1 MADNDYDD
9 LLTDEERA
17 ALNDSDYVEDHPDGD
32 GDADAALQDAADTA
46 AADENAGGEGDPE
59 AGAAQPEAETAAT
72 SVDLDQINTD
82 LEALTAERATL
93 LEKYDDGDLTS
104 AEYKEAMDRIA
115 EQSSELVGQ
124 RAVAQHAADQEEK
137 QWNSAVASYMKA
149 NPGFKESDAAIR
161 AFDGAVRMVTG
172 NAAYSGLSYAEQL
185 AEAHRM
191 IAGGAV
197 KGVPPI
203 KGAKPAPK
211 AEEKG
216 EDMRTPPPSLA
227 RAPASDMSGVVDSP
241 YAALEL
247 LIERGDSDQI
257 EAAMARLTPEQRDDF
272 SSRDIS

>member
-9 LLTDEERA
+9 LLTDAERA
-17 ALNDSDYVEDHPDGD
+17 ALEDSDYMEDHQDGD
-32 GDADAALQDAADTA
+32 GNADAALEDAAATA
-46 AADENAGGEGDPE
+46 AAGTGGED
-59 AGAAQPEAETAAT
+59 
-72 SVDLDQINTD
+72 D
-82 LEALTAERATL
+82 LEAAASEQEQAPAPSVDIQEIDGNLTALNEEREAL

-104 AEYKEAMDRIA
+104 AEYKEELNRIA

-137 QWNSAVASYMKA
+137 QWNGAVARYMKT
-149 NPGFKESDAAIR
+149 NPGFQESDAALK

-172 NAAYSGLSYAEQL
+172 NSAYAAMSYSEQL

-197 KGVPPI
+197 KGVPPL

-257 EAAMARLTPEQRDDF
+257 EDAMRRLTPEQRDDF
-272 SSRDIS
+272 ASRDIS